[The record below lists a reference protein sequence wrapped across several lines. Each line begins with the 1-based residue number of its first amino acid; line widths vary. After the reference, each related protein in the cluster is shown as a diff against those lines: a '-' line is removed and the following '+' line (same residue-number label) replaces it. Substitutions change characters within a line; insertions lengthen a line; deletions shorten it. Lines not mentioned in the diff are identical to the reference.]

1 MRFTGGGNGEGA
13 LHVGAWGGG
22 AGKGAG
28 MTVWAVEDAYSSGVR
43 AKKEALADAFIESYE
58 EIDLGD

>member
-1 MRFTGGGNGEGA
+1 MRFTGGGNGEEA

-28 MTVWAVEDAYSSGVR
+28 MA
-43 AKKEALADAFIESYE
+43 
-58 EIDLGD
+58 